1 MNNRYVLEECYKK
14 YIKNITKWIP
24 EGVIVIDLTLL
35 HELNL
40 LNYYNK
46 DSYDPTLTRYFHVI
60 ESEEKITLVNDQF
73 AVWIVPEKIDNIPVT
88 YTLIAINKND
98 KIKLEMAYVTS
109 GVYNNSKLVLRIL
122 EKFLFEIEENE
133 DLITNLKAL

>member
-1 MNNRYVLEECYKK
+1 MNNRYVLEEHYKRYMK
-14 YIKNITKWIP
+14 DINKWIP
-24 EGVIVIDLTLL
+24 EGIIVVD
-35 HELNL
+35 LNL
-40 LNYYNK
+40 LHHMDLLTYYNK

-73 AVWIVPEKIDNIPVT
+73 VVWIVPEKIDNIPMT
-88 YTLIAINKND
+88 YTLIALNKND
-98 KIKLEMAYVTS
+98 KINLEMAFSTS

-133 DLITNLKAL
+133 KLLAKLN